1 MYCDSGTEIALLH
14 VAKCIDN
21 VDDRLLEYFS
31 AIFMWDCSLVAGIR
45 QFQLL

>member
-21 VDDRLLEYFS
+21 VDRVLEYFS

-45 QFQLL
+45 

>member
-1 MYCDSGTEIALLH
+1 MYCDSGTEIALLR

-21 VDDRLLEYFS
+21 VDDRVLEYFS